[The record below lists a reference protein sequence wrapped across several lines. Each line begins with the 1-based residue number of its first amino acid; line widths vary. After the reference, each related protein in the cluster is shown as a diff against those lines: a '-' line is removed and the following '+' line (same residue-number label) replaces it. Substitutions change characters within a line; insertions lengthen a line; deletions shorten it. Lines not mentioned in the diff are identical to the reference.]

1 MERFK
6 ISEIIPIGFLLPFLI
21 ILGIEILFSYGLS
34 YYNKRQENFLNQKKI
49 GLDEK
54 ENEILNKIKNNE
66 AYFVFSQYANV
77 SFLAQN
83 KISLNTV
90 LEKFNASM
98 PKSLNIKNFSYEEKN
113 RELNLNLSLSF
124 KSWDE
129 YLKFR
134 NYLQKTAKFKI
145 KEESYPQY
153 DQKSGDLTFN
163 LSLILTPEF
172 FKQ

>member
-21 ILGIEILFSYGLS
+21 ILSIELLFIYGLS
-34 YYNKRQENFLNQKKI
+34 YYNQNQENFLNQKKEE
-49 GLDEK
+49 LDRK

-66 AYFVFSQYANV
+66 AYFVFSQYANA

-98 PKSLNIKNFSYEEKN
+98 PKFLSIKNFNYDDEEK
-113 RELNLNLSLSF
+113 EISLNLSF
-124 KSWDE
+124 ETWED

-134 NYLQKTAKFKI
+134 NYLQKTSKFKI
-145 KEESYPQY
+145 KKESFPLK
-153 DQKSGDLTFN
+153 DEKSGNFNFN
-163 LSLILTPEF
+163 LTLILTPDF
-172 FKQ
+172 FK